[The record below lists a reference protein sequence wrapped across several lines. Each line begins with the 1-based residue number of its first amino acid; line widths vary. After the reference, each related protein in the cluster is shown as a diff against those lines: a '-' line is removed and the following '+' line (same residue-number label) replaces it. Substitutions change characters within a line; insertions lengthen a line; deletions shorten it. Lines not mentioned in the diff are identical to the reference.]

1 MWYYLSVK
9 KKTKQTKKHLLPKIS
24 LKDGNSDIIEK
35 VDIYPRKDDISSDR
49 KIKDDKKVY
58 SVKYA

>member
-1 MWYYLSVK
+1 MILPFCQ